1 VNYKDESFVF
11 GQIKPQSTIG
21 LNVSKN
27 INVLEF
33 KQSFK
38 TEFGSEQQFRIFIN
52 ENIVRNFNLILKCP
66 NVLIDSSSAPQF
78 SAPIEETNTI
88 DLFGKKKSS
97 VEISINDKNVNDIK
111 NYLKSKK
118 EEFYLF
124 IKEIDISNKISG
136 NGSINGGGTSES
148 CQVSISGELWNVK
161 TSKIL
166 ISYTSVG
173 EGSVFLAFNKTAL
186 NQAIHEAIVNFLTY
200 LKTGSIYSSGLH
212 SDSTDSHQ

>member
-1 VNYKDESFVF
+1 MKFKIKFLSIILIIFINCTPSIFVNYKDESFVF

-38 TEFGSEQQFRIFIN
+38 TEFGSEQ
-52 ENIVRNFNLILKCP
+52 
-66 NVLIDSSSAPQF
+66 QF